1 MTIKVTTITLFSAI
15 AALLAALM
23 SLGSG
28 NIAASVAF
36 FLGGAVHFISY
47 LVIKYEV
54 PKKSGEDNNVP
65 GP

>member
-1 MTIKVTTITLFSAI
+1 MTIKVTTIALFSAI

-23 SLGSG
+23 SLSSG

-36 FLGGAVHFISY
+36 FLSAAVHFISY
-47 LVIKYEV
+47 LVIKYEQI
-54 PKKSGEDNNVP
+54 KESGENKNVP